1 MFMQENEALT
11 RSPDKAFNQE
21 KGIAFSN
28 KIKVFCH
35 MYNINQQQDEVRF
48 HLTWHIKRIFV
59 IDVMY
64 LGYIGGIIFSTFL
77 LFLFIIYK
85 TKGTFLF

>member
-1 MFMQENEALT
+1 
-11 RSPDKAFNQE
+11 
-21 KGIAFSN
+21 
-28 KIKVFCH
+28 

-64 LGYIGGIIFSTFL
+64 LGYSCGIIFSTFL
-77 LFLFIIYK
+77 LFSFIIYK
-85 TKGTFLF
+85 TKGTFFILNWVFYEQIKVAKR